1 MTQGMKDQIKG
12 SIFLLIVVGIPLG
25 FIFTPVI
32 TLFFLAG
39 ALWGI
44 IRESKKPT
52 IVNKAKARVNNA
64 KLSKDDEELITTI
77 LPVINRKN

>member
-1 MTQGMKDQIKG
+1 MTEGMKNQIKG
-12 SIFLLIVVGIPLG
+12 SVALLILVGIPLG
-25 FIFTPVI
+25 FIFTPVV

-44 IRESKKPT
+44 VRESKKPA
-52 IVNKAKARVNNA
+52 IIEKAKVRVKNT